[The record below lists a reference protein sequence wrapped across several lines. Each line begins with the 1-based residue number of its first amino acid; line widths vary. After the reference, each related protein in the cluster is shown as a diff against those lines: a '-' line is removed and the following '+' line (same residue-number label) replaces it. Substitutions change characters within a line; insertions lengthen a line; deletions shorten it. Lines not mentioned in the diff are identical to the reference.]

1 MKKVWQKDG
10 YLYVTNEKA
19 PSTMA
24 SDTKPKDEEKEKEM
38 TAKLERLEKKV
49 DELLEE
55 AKTPNEFNKL
65 MDRLR
70 AIRGTGVR

>member
-1 MKKVWQKDG
+1 
-10 YLYVTNEKA
+10 
-19 PSTMA
+19 MA

-38 TAKLERLEKKV
+38 TAKIERLEKKV